1 MRVFQNQILK
11 YFLKIIKLNTLDG
24 SRDVYF
30 GPKNMTI
37 HNIKN

>member
-1 MRVFQNQILK
+1 MKVYQSRILK

-24 SRDVYF
+24 NSDVYF
-30 GPKNMTI
+30 DPKNMTI

>member
-1 MRVFQNQILK
+1 MKVFQNQISK

-24 SRDVYF
+24 NRDVYF
-30 GPKNMTI
+30 DSKNMTI